1 VDVPASRWCNPVKT
15 LHVKSTHNPAI
26 VVTPTGAK
34 IICGGTIVEVNGEGW
49 DKAYIRIEGD
59 FTRANLEW
67 EPARGAVIDVRPSVE
82 KIYNVTSSDGMT
94 NYEVRN
100 RDGVWSCTCDG
111 FHYRR
116 TCRHIKEIE

>member
-1 VDVPASRWCNPVKT
+1 MKT

-26 VVTPTGAK
+26 VVTPSGAK

-67 EPARGAVIDVRPSVE
+67 EPARAAPKYSEDAAD
-82 KIYNVTSSDGMT
+82 IYVPSSDGT
-94 NYEVRN
+94 TFYTVR
-100 RDGVWSCTCDG
+100 RLDDGTLTCTCDG

-116 TCRHIKEIE
+116 KCRHIDLHAGSYARLERHLK